1 MRTGAQVSTA
11 YPWLGRGRRTPTF
24 TSRRMTGVISSRREC
39 DRFPIAL
46 APWPSLPMPFGRSCW
61 RVRRPR
67 RWSAAAQTYRMA
79 KRFEFARPIMR
90 RRAGFD
96 ADQTWRKVVKERDP
110 LNAAKRQGSR
120 GRFVRARLD
129 WPGGHRWRQKTFA
142 RSQMRFER
150 ATSRR
155 DLSALDSI

>member
-1 MRTGAQVSTA
+1 
-11 YPWLGRGRRTPTF
+11 
-24 TSRRMTGVISSRREC
+24 
-39 DRFPIAL
+39 
-46 APWPSLPMPFGRSCW
+46 
-61 RVRRPR
+61 
-67 RWSAAAQTYRMA
+67 MA
-79 KRFEFARPIMR
+79 KRFEFARPIMG

-96 ADQTWRKVVKERDP
+96 ADQTWRKVVKERDR

-142 RSQMRFER
+142 QSQMRFET